1 METRKL
7 MNVSRI
13 VAWGAFW
20 TSKSPQSTSKEP
32 LEGSSGASWG
42 LLGNFLGASWE
53 LSGLSWSAFGS
64 PDASRTSEFGVKNHF
79 DANLST
85 RALAQEVGR
94 APGRARGPSARAQA
108 RARNYQNA
116 CLVIPWPIIC
126 KGLCSWRPWND
137 ECIDDRGLG
146 SFVDL
151 QELPKHLKGASWEL
165 LEDSSGA
172 SWGLLGSSRGS
183 PGRLLVLQM
192 PPGPQNLMSKP
203 ILMQI

>member
-1 METRKL
+1 M
-7 MNVSRI
+7 
-13 VAWGAFW
+13 
-20 TSKSPQSTSKEP
+20 
-32 LEGSSGASWG
+32 
-42 LLGNFLGASWE
+42 GASWE
-53 LSGLSWSAFGS
+53 LSGLSWSPFGT
-64 PDASRTSEFGVKNHF
+64 PDASRTSKSDVKSNF

-94 APGRARGPSARAQA
+94 ALGRARGPSARAQA

-116 CLVIPWPIIC
+116 CLVIPWPIIYE
-126 KGLCSWRPWND
+126 GLCSWRPWND

-146 SFVDL
+146 SFLDI
-151 QELPKHLKGASWEL
+151 QDLPKHLKGASWEL

-192 PPGPQNLMSKP
+192 PPELQNLMSKA

>member
-1 METRKL
+1 MFCY
-7 MNVSRI
+7 I
-13 VAWGAFW
+13 III
-20 TSKSPQSTSKEP
+20 TSYY
-32 LEGSSGASWG
+32 LC
-42 LLGNFLGASWE
+42 N
-53 LSGLSWSAFGS
+53 
-64 PDASRTSEFGVKNHF
+64 
-79 DANLST
+79 
-85 RALAQEVGR
+85 
-94 APGRARGPSARAQA
+94 
-108 RARNYQNA
+108 
-116 CLVIPWPIIC
+116 
-126 KGLCSWRPWND
+126 GLCSGRPWND

-192 PPGPQNLMSKP
+192 PPGLQNLMSKA